1 MAFETDPSRV
11 WDRNTPNDGVLI
23 NTEVLRQYANDND
36 LNDRSLPGYDDAGT
50 PTNFDILLWNI
61 AAGQYKRTDI
71 NAIDLFSRKDF
82 LRQSILNP
90 SGRINQRAK
99 ASPNLID
106 DTYFNDHWTLLKEN
120 ASVTDGIVE
129 YSASDDAIK
138 VQINEPTLTTRF
150 GLIHFI
156 ENRVA
161 AQYVGQK
168 ASLSFQVRSNNSN
181 IANIRAAVLS
191 WDSVADVITSDVVDV
206 WGAAPTL
213 VTNWTFEN
221 TAVNQSVTT
230 GFTTITIPDI
240 DIDTANTTNLAL
252 FIWVPDLV
260 NNTNLF
266 IKDVQLNLGVEALTF
281 GARHPLI
288 EQLFALRYYQTTYK
302 EGVEAGTATTEGPVL
317 FSTHDGDVASFA
329 YRDTRFQ
336 FPMRT
341 TPVIRFFGL
350 GGTQSTVSNDLNVAT
365 ANEKSVNSGTV
376 LGQPTEKG
384 FLSEFSITPGAPTGT
399 NGIRAFHYD
408 ADTAL

>member
-1 MAFETDPSRV
+1 MAFNGTPTQV
-11 WDRNTPNDGVLI
+11 WDRNTPNDGILI
-23 NTEVLRQYANDND
+23 NNEVLRQYANDND
-36 LNDRSLPGYDDAGT
+36 LDARALPGYDDAGT

-99 ASPNLID
+99 ASPNLVD

-129 YSASDDAIK
+129 YSPSDDAIK

-156 ENRVA
+156 ENSVA
-161 AQYVGQK
+161 AQYAGQK

-191 WDSVADVITSDVVDV
+191 WDSVADVLTSDVVDV

-221 TAVNQSVTT
+221 TAINQSVTT

-288 EQLFALRYYQTTYK
+288 EQLFALRFYQTTYR
-302 EGVEAGTATTEGPVL
+302 EGVEAGTATLEGGLIFNTV
-317 FSTHDGDVASFA
+317 DGTVGNVAVQS
-329 YRDTRFQ
+329 RDFTL
-336 FPMRT
+336 PMRI
-341 TPVIRFFGL
+341 TPVIRTFGL
-350 GGTQSTVSNDLNVAT
+350 GGTQNTVSNERTTAT
-365 ANEKSVNSGTV
+365 ANEKSVNNGLVT
-376 LGQPTEKG
+376 GQGTEKG
-384 FLSEFSITPGAPTGT
+384 FLSDFDISPAAPVGSAGT
-399 NGIRAFHYD
+399 RAFHYD
-408 ADTAL
+408 ADAAL